1 MGLGTTEAERGFA
14 ATPGAEFKPL
24 FDTVEELIK
33 RLADAENGE
42 IKRIRAKVHEGLLR
56 AQSMFHERTAEG
68 KRQALAAANASE
80 LPTDGGSWQAAGAAA
95 LAAIA
100 IGLLFLGS
108 DAD

>member
-1 MGLGTTEAERGFA
+1 MGTTEAQRGFA
-14 ATPGAEFKPL
+14 ATPDAEFKPL

-33 RLADAENGE
+33 RVADAENGE
-42 IKRIRAKVHEGLLR
+42 IKRIRAKVHEALVRTQCL
-56 AQSMFHERTAEG
+56 FPERTAEG
-68 KRQALAAANASE
+68 KRHALKAANSSE
-80 LPTDGGSWQAAGAAA
+80 FPTGGGSWQAAGAAT